1 MAGYIGGFAG
11 KMLGSACLN
20 IKFGNDDE
28 LGAWWL
34 GWPLIAAWHSLLAF
48 LFTLL
53 PYQIKN
59 IKELNVP

>member
-28 LGAWWL
+28 LGDL
-34 GWPLIAAWHSLLAF
+34 KSQFFVQCGEETEKGS
-48 LFTLL
+48 
-53 PYQIKN
+53 
-59 IKELNVP
+59 